1 MKTPDISNE
10 LKNLKLPADF
20 SPTPL
25 TSPLSVGDI
34 MTQFL
39 DNLKDTHIY
48 GQVFRFM
55 NKMREGDMNSVVI
68 AGATIIVGSMIMY
81 RLFFDDSDTPA
92 SDVEKE
98 DNDKKEIELRDF
110 TIEQLRDF
118 DGQNE
123 KPIYIALKGD
133 VFDVTSAQQFY
144 GEGSG

>member
-1 MKTPDISNE
+1 MPQTPDID
-10 LKNLKLPADF
+10 LKNFQLPKDF
-20 SPTPL
+20 SSTPL
-25 TSPLSVGDI
+25 TSPLSVSDV

-48 GQVFRFM
+48 GQAFRFI
-55 NKMREGDMNSVVI
+55 NKMREGDLNSIVI
-68 AGATIIVGSMIMY
+68 AGATFIVGSMIIY
-81 RLFFDDSDTPA
+81 RFFFDDLDTTTQ
-92 SDVEKE
+92 DIEKE
-98 DNDKKEIELRDF
+98 EDPKKEIELRDF

-133 VFDVTSAQQFY
+133 VFDVSSAQQFY